1 MMHGSR
7 REQEVHAVFV
17 DQMVSAVEEV
27 GKPILDVTAPSEQMD
42 TTDAFLSQANT
53 LKAAERLKNVFSV
66 LCNEFILYHINQAYK
81 YIQLIHIYAQGHAFL
96 TYTIQLTML
105 RDFGTSK

>member
-17 DQMVSAVEEV
+17 DQMECAVEGV

-42 TTDAFLSQANT
+42 TTDAFLNQVHTHKTAEHLKT
-53 LKAAERLKNVFSV
+53 LFSMHSVPHRSRL
-66 LCNEFILYHINQAYK
+66 
-81 YIQLIHIYAQGHAFL
+81 
-96 TYTIQLTML
+96 
-105 RDFGTSK
+105 